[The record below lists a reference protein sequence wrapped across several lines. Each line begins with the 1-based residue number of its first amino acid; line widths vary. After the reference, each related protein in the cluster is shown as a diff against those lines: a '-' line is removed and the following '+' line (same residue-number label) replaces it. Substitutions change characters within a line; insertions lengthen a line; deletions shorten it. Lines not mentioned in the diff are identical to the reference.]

1 MMNANIR
8 SAARS
13 ALGSAKMSCEF
24 FPPRTEAG
32 MEKLQVN
39 QRTLDDVIHPDYY
52 SVTFG
57 AGGTT
62 RDRTLETVKLLS
74 ARNINVA
81 PHISCIGSS
90 KKQISELLEQ
100 YISLGVT
107 QLVALRGDIPDSG
120 ETTKELSHAN
130 ELVSFIRETTGD
142 HFDIEVAAYPE
153 YHPESLSPQSD
164 FKFFKDKVKAG
175 ANGAITQY
183 FYNIDAYF
191 RFIDNCHRENI
202 DIPVT
207 PGIMPITNFASL
219 TRFSDACGAEIPRWI
234 RKQLEAYAD
243 DKDSLQAF
251 GLEVVSN
258 LCSQLLAEGAPGLH
272 FYTLNQADSINAIWN
287 NITA

>member
-1 MMNANIR
+1 
-8 SAARS
+8 
-13 ALGSAKMSCEF
+13 MSCEF
-24 FPPRTEAG
+24 FPPRTDAG
-32 MEKLQVN
+32 MEKLQNV
-39 QRTLDDVIHPDYY
+39 QQMLDDVIHPAYY

-62 RDRTLETVKLLS
+62 RDRTLETVRMLS
-74 ARNINVA
+74 AKNINVA

-90 KKQISELLEQ
+90 KKQLSELLQE
-100 YISLGVT
+100 YISLGVN

-142 HFDIEVAAYPE
+142 HFYIEVAAYPE
-153 YHPESLSPQSD
+153 YHPESISPQKD
-164 FKFFKDKVKAG
+164 FEYFRNKVAAG

-183 FYNIDAYF
+183 FYNIDAYL
-191 RFIDNCHRENI
+191 RFMDKCHRESI
-202 DIPVT
+202 HIPVT
-207 PGIMPITNFASL
+207 PGIMPITNFESL

-234 RKQLEAYAD
+234 RKQLEAFAD

-258 LCSQLLAEGAPGLH
+258 LCNQLLEQGAPGLH

-287 NITA
+287 NISV